1 MVSLG
6 TLIYLAARSLPRVS
20 ETDLKPDSLSN
31 VLDRMVKKIPLEKAD
46 AAASYYL
53 EVLLRRFKVIV
64 LKLDNLLTKHL
75 QNLKPPAET
84 SKPNLF
90 DGSANLTINPEDSRR
105 IEKKEEPDNL
115 NK

>member
-1 MVSLG
+1 MYNFILQTIVMVSLG

-20 ETDLKPDSLSN
+20 ETDLKPDSLSD
-31 VLDRMVKKIPLEKAD
+31 VLDRTIKKLPFEKAD

-53 EVLLRRFKVIV
+53 EVLLRRFKVAV
-64 LKLDNLLTKHL
+64 LKLDNLLTRHL

-90 DGSANLTINPEDSRR
+90 
-105 IEKKEEPDNL
+105 EKKEELDNL
-115 NK
+115 K